1 MPDARR
7 KAGLSGADM
16 VYCPPSERAAPYVPA
31 IVNALGFGIPMYE
44 PVWLETDFLREY
56 FLFKAEPYLPHIR
69 FLKKKGYRF

>member
-7 KAGLSGADM
+7 KAGLSAADM
-16 VYCPPSERAAPYVPA
+16 VYWPLESAPYCPA

-56 FLFKAEPYLPHIR
+56 FLFKAESYLPHIR